1 MHVKGKVLIVE
12 ALHMLEQTLLA
23 KEKYG
28 QEIPKNFQLRIWLS
42 GLRTRCGVND

>member
-12 ALHMLEQTLLA
+12 ALHTLEQTLLA

-28 QEIPKNFQLRIWLS
+28 QDSPKNFQLRSCLS
-42 GLRTRCGVND
+42 DLRTRYGVND